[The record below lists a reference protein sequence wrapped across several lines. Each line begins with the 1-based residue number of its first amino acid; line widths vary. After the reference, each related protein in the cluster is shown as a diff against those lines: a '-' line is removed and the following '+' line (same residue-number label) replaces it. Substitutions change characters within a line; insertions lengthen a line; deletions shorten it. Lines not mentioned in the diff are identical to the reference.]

1 MSKNKKQKKDKCFC
15 YDTDKAVKV
24 VRNNIPK
31 ALRKKYSKKEIYFIL
46 EAEFDYMNSIGMVLN
61 EKDDFPI
68 CDYPVVIDETKM
80 KNYIG
85 DKAIKKGILTNNDEL
100 YLILE
105 AELIYFEMNGA
116 LQDEREYLN

>member
-1 MSKNKKQKKDKCFC
+1 MSKNKKKKDKCFC
-15 YDTDKAVKV
+15 YHTDKAVKV
-24 VRNNIPK
+24 VRKNIPK
-31 ALRKKYSKKEIYFIL
+31 TLKKKYSKKEIHFIL
-46 EAEFDYMNSIGMVLN
+46 EAEFDYMNSIGMVLD
-61 EKDDFPI
+61 EKDDSLICNYPI
-68 CDYPVVIDETKM
+68 DIDETKM

-100 YLILE
+100 SLILQ

>member
-1 MSKNKKQKKDKCFC
+1 MSKKKKQKNNKSFC

-24 VRNNIPK
+24 VRKNIPK
-31 ALRKKYSKKEIYFIL
+31 ALKKKYSKKEIHFIL
-46 EAEFDYMNSIGMVLN
+46 EAEFDYMNSIGMALDK
-61 EKDDFPI
+61 KDDSLI
-68 CDYPVVIDETKM
+68 CDYPIDIDEKKM

-85 DKAIKKGILTNNDEL
+85 SKAIKKGILTNNDEL
-100 YLILE
+100 SLILE